1 MTQAV
6 APVLLGGAHRNWRH
20 HDRRNEPQLRVPGRV
35 RARVQAQLWT
45 ESRAPCVPFEPS
57 VPMPPRHTPWVYG
70 IETADIC
77 ILGAS
82 WPPPA
87 HERTAALRTCRA
99 DTAKAQASS
108 YRFEESWGGQALKPK
123 KPKEFKKNANPKPQ
137 NPKETQKA
145 PLKGGRASRAVAS
158 ALGPT
163 PGSVESRKRPLF
175 RWALGGLGV

>member
-1 MTQAV
+1 M
-6 APVLLGGAHRNWRH
+6 
-20 HDRRNEPQLRVPGRV
+20 
-35 RARVQAQLWT
+35 T

-123 KPKEFKKNANPKPQ
+123 KPKEFKKNANPKPKTPRK
-137 NPKETQKA
+137 PKSA
-145 PLKGGRASRAVAS
+145 PERGPGLTRRGFGPGPDSRLRGEQEEASFSLGFGWLGEFRVAR
-158 ALGPT
+158 
-163 PGSVESRKRPLF
+163 V
-175 RWALGGLGV
+175 

>member
-1 MTQAV
+1 MGHIEIGGTTTGEMNHSCV
-6 APVLLGGAHRNWRH
+6 CLVGLGLGFRH
-20 HDRRNEPQLRVPGRV
+20 SFGLSQGP
-35 RARVQAQLWT
+35 
-45 ESRAPCVPFEPS
+45 PCVPFEPS